1 VEPTGHPR
9 GWFVAFEGGEGAGKS
24 TQIERLAQWLT
35 ESGRVVVVTHEPGG
49 TALGGILR
57 RLLLDHDAGPLAP
70 RSEALLF
77 AADRAQH
84 VAEVIRPALERGAVV
99 LTDRYIDSSLAYQGA
114 GRTLARDEVADLSR
128 WATSGLLPDLTVLL
142 DVPPEVGLARI
153 PGAADQM
160 EAEPLAF
167 HERVRAEFLDLAACD
182 PQRYVVVDATAD
194 PDAVHEQIRVRCAE
208 VLA

>member
-24 TQIERLAQWLT
+24 TQVERLAHWLT
-35 ESGRVVVVTHEPGG
+35 ESGRAVVVTHEPGG

-167 HERVRAEFLDLAACD
+167 HERVRAEFLDLAACN
-182 PQRYVVVDATAD
+182 PQHYVVVDATAD
-194 PDAVHEQIRVRCAE
+194 PDAVHDLIRVRCAE

>member
-1 VEPTGHPR
+1 VQPTGQPR

-24 TQIERLAQWLT
+24 TQIQRLAQWLE
-35 ESGRVVVVTHEPGG
+35 ESGREVLVTHEPGD
-49 TALGGILR
+49 TAVGGILR

-70 RSEALLF
+70 RTEALLF

-84 VAEVIRPALERGAVV
+84 VAEVIRPALERGVVV

-114 GRTLARDEVADLSR
+114 GRTLARDEVADLSA
-128 WATSGLLPDLTVLL
+128 WATSHLLPDLTVLL

-153 PGAADQM
+153 PGSVDQM
-160 EAEPLAF
+160 ESEPLAF
-167 HERVRAEFLDLAACD
+167 HERVRAEFLDLAADD

-194 PDAVHEQIRVRCAE
+194 PDAVQEQIRARCAQ
-208 VLA
+208 VLT

>member
-1 VEPTGHPR
+1 VQPTGHPR

-24 TQIERLAQWLT
+24 TQVQRLAQWLG
-35 ESGRVVVVTHEPGG
+35 ESGREVVVTHEPGG

-70 RSEALLF
+70 RTEALLF

-84 VAEVIRPALERGAVV
+84 VAEVIRPALERGAAV
-99 LTDRYIDSSLAYQGA
+99 LTDRYLDSSLAYQGA
-114 GRTLARDEVADLSR
+114 GRTLARHEVADLSA
-128 WATSGLLPDLTVLL
+128 WATSALLPDLTVLL
-142 DVPPEVGLARI
+142 DVPPEIGLARL

-160 EAEPLAF
+160 ESEPLAF
-167 HERVRAEFLDLAACD
+167 HERVRAEFLDLAAAA
-182 PQRYVVVDATAD
+182 PWRYLVVDATAD
-194 PDAVHEQIRVRCAE
+194 PDAVQALIRARCAE